1 MLRESRSGQDISKV
15 SGKIPRKKKVPL
27 TAINTSSLVIDSL
40 HDRRKEEVS
49 AIAWLYCDH
58 KSVPPQT
65 GFTVLGAIFK
75 QLISR
80 EGMKSVLKES
90 RGGGL
95 MDRVMQMLRTT
106 IASLDQVFICI
117 DGLDEFPQENL
128 PLLLR
133 RLGDIVR
140 DSPRTRIFLTGRPH
154 VQGIVRGQFVGAV
167 AILIYPNLRDIRNYV
182 GMRLER
188 DDKPG
193 VMDNDLRAD
202 IGEMIMEKMSDR
214 WVGAF
219 GLSLLLVVYRCI
231 LTGC

>member
-1 MLRESRSGQDISKV
+1 LLRESRSGQDISKV

-90 RGGGL
+90 RGGG
-95 MDRVMQMLRTT
+95 
-106 IASLDQVFICI
+106 
-117 DGLDEFPQENL
+117 
-128 PLLLR
+128 
-133 RLGDIVR
+133 
-140 DSPRTRIFLTGRPH
+140 
-154 VQGIVRGQFVGAV
+154 
-167 AILIYPNLRDIRNYV
+167 
-182 GMRLER
+182 
-188 DDKPG
+188 
-193 VMDNDLRAD
+193 
-202 IGEMIMEKMSDR
+202 
-214 WVGAF
+214 
-219 GLSLLLVVYRCI
+219 
-231 LTGC
+231 